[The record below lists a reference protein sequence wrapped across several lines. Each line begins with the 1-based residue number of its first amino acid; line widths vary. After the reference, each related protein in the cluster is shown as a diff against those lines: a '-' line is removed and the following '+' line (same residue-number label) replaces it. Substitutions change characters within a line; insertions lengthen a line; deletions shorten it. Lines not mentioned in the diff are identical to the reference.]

1 MRDWDEEISQ
11 WLTRVRPGPAREAEL
26 VTELLQR
33 LDERYDTLRR
43 QGTAHAQA
51 YRTTL
56 AELNDGCLLTVTK
69 KQGRLHLWLIALVGV
84 IVPQRLRADWRQEW
98 EAELRYRE
106 TMLADWDKLNL
117 PNKLDLLRRS
127 VGAFWDALW
136 LQPQRWEDEML
147 QDLRYGCRMLLKNP
161 SFTLIAVLT
170 LALGIGA
177 NTAIFSLTNALL
189 FRSLPVPQPEQL
201 VTFNRGEGMSLGP
214 VSYPDFVALRERNE
228 VLSGLAASHF
238 AELSFGNGS
247 HSEVVRGELV
257 SGDYFDVLRIQP
269 VFGRGF
275 LPEEERTLNT
285 QPVVVISHGFWQSR
299 FNSNPNI
306 ISQTI
311 TVNRQKYTVVGVAPA
326 GFNGIRE
333 MFPTDFWLPLT
344 MLTQVSPA
352 YQTSLSNRHEQ
363 LFAAIGRLKSG
374 VSVVQAQAALETINR
389 QLDLADPPPTARQRR
404 ANEDRSLKL
413 EQPQGLGIPS
423 LQRRA
428 KIAATLL
435 FVVVSIVLLIA
446 CANVA
451 NLLLTRATARRKEI
465 AVRLALG
472 ASRFRLVR
480 QMLTESL
487 LLGLLGAGAGL
498 LLAFWVNRVLM
509 TLKPPVP
516 GAVGFN
522 LDLRLDASVLGF
534 TLLLALLVSLLF
546 GLVPALAASKPE
558 VVPALKDET
567 GAGKQHGRFNLRNA
581 LVVSQLAVSLVLL
594 IAAGLFIRSLQ
605 QMQKIDPGFQTE
617 NRMALSFYLEP
628 QGYDEAKGREF
639 AHQLTERV
647 RALPGVQAATMANYL
662 PMGFMLLTEEVAID
676 GRATPPDARNLNVA
690 AQLIGLDYFRA
701 LGTPLVRGRD
711 FTPQDSAN
719 APAVTIINETMARRF
734 FPNEDPIGK
743 RLRFGDT
750 ASNAQPCEIVGVVKD
765 TLIRLDDQRLRAVT
779 YRPLAQQHSQRVT
792 LLVHAD
798 GNPQALF
805 AALRQAVQALD
816 ENIPAQDI
824 KTLDE
829 FIAFTFWP
837 MQMGAR
843 LVGAFGLLGLLLAS
857 VGLYG
862 VMSYA
867 VAARTREIGVRMALG
882 AERRDVLR
890 LIVGQG
896 LRLTLFGAGAGLALA
911 LVATRVLQ
919 RFLFGIGA
927 TDPLTFFG
935 VALLLTFV
943 ALLACWLPARRATQ
957 VDPLVAL
964 RHQ

>member
-1 MRDWDEEISQ
+1 MPRHE
-11 WLTRVRPGPAREAEL
+11 VRK
-26 VTELLQR
+26 QR
-33 LDERYDTLRR
+33 FQR
-43 QGTAHAQA
+43 A
-51 YRTTL
+51 
-56 AELNDGCLLTVTK
+56 
-69 KQGRLHLWLIALVGV
+69 HLWLIAFVGL
-84 IVPQRLRADWRQEW
+84 IVPRRLRADWRQEW

-106 TMLADWDKLNL
+106 ELLAEWDKLDWR
-117 PNKLDLLRRS
+117 NKLDLLRRS
-127 VGAFWDALW
+127 VGAFRDALW
-136 LQPQRWEDEML
+136 LQPKRWEDEMI
-147 QDLRYGCRMLLKNP
+147 QDLRYGVRMLLKNP
-161 SFTLIAVLT
+161 GFTLIAVIT
-170 LALGIGA
+170 LSLGIGA

-189 FRSLPVPQPEQL
+189 LRSLPVPQPEQL
-201 VTFNRGEGMSLGP
+201 VTVNRGEGVSLGP
-214 VSYPDFVALRERNE
+214 LSYPDFVALRERNE

-247 HSEVVRGELV
+247 RSEVARGELV
-257 SGDYFDVLRIQP
+257 SSDYFDVLRVQP
-269 VFGRGF
+269 VLGRGF
-275 LPEEERTLNT
+275 LPEEERTLGT
-285 QPVVVISHGFWQSR
+285 QPVVALSHGFWQSR
-299 FNSNPNI
+299 FNGDPQI
-306 ISQTI
+306 IGQTI

-326 GFNGIRE
+326 GFNGMRE

-344 MLTQVSPA
+344 MLP
-352 YQTSLSNRHEQ
+352 QTVPTHQASLSNRHDQ
-363 LFAAIGRLKSG
+363 LFAAIGRLKPG
-374 VSVVQAQAALETINR
+374 VSVAQAQAALETINR
-389 QLDLADPPPTARQRR
+389 RLELADPPPVSRR
-404 ANEDRSLKL
+404 RNANEDRSLKL
-413 EQPQGLGIPS
+413 DQPQGIGIPS

-428 KIAATLL
+428 QIAATLL

-498 LLAFWVNRVLM
+498 LLAFWINRALM
-509 TLKPPVP
+509 ALKPPAP

-567 GAGKQHGRFNLRNA
+567 GAATQRGQRGRFNLRNA
-581 LVVSQLAVSLVLL
+581 LVVAQLAVSLVLL

-617 NRMALSFYLEP
+617 NRLALSFNLEP

-639 AHQLTERV
+639 SRQLVERV

-662 PMGFMLLTEEVAID
+662 PLGFMLLTESVVID
-676 GRATPPDARNLNVA
+676 GRATPPDARNLNIA
-690 AQLIGLDYFRA
+690 AQRIGLDYFRT

-711 FTPQDSAN
+711 FTPQDAAN
-719 APAVTIINETMARRF
+719 APAVAIINETLARRF

-743 RLRFGDT
+743 RLRFGDP
-750 ASNAQPCEIVGVVKD
+750 ASNSQPCEIVGIVKD
-765 TLIRLDDQRLRAVT
+765 TLIRLNDQRLRAVT
-779 YRPLAQQHSQRVT
+779 YRPLAQQHSSRVT
-792 LLVHAD
+792 LVVHTAGD
-798 GNPQALF
+798 PQALL
-805 AALRQAVQALD
+805 AAVRREVQALD
-816 ENIPAQDI
+816 ENMPAQEI

-829 FIAFTFWP
+829 FIAFSFWP
-837 MQMGAR
+837 MRMGAQ
-843 LVGAFGLLGLLLAS
+843 LVGAFGLVGLLLAS

-896 LRLTLFGAGAGLALA
+896 LALTLFGVGAGLALA
-911 LVATRVLQ
+911 FVVTRVLQ
-919 RFLFGIGA
+919 RFLFGVGA
-927 TDPLTFFG
+927 TDPLTFLG
-935 VALLLTFV
+935 VALLLTLV
-943 ALLACWLPARRATQ
+943 ALLACWLPARRATK

-964 RHQ
+964 RHE

>member
-1 MRDWDEEISQ
+1 MQTSSNNSPRFSK
-11 WLTRVRPGPAREAEL
+11 P
-26 VTELLQR
+26 
-33 LDERYDTLRR
+33 Y
-43 QGTAHAQA
+43 
-51 YRTTL
+51 L
-56 AELNDGCLLTVTK
+56 A
-69 KQGRLHLWLIALVGV
+69 LILMIGV
-84 IVPQRLRADWRQEW
+84 IVPRRLRADWRQEW
-98 EAELRYRE
+98 EAELGHRE
-106 TMLADWDKLNL
+106 MLLAEWDKLNWQ
-117 PNKLDLLRRS
+117 NKLDLWWRS
-127 VGAFWDALW
+127 LGAFWDALL
-136 LQPQRWEDEML
+136 LQPRRMEDEMF

-161 SFTLIAVLT
+161 GFTLIAVIT

-201 VTFNRGEGMSLGP
+201 VTFNRGEGVSLGA

-238 AELSFGNGS
+238 TELSFGNGS
-247 HSEVVRGELV
+247 RSEVVSGELV
-257 SGDYFDVLRIQP
+257 SGDYFDVLRVQP
-269 VFGRGF
+269 ALGRGF
-275 LPEEERTLNT
+275 LPEEERTFGSP
-285 QPVVVISHGFWQSR
+285 PVMVISHGFWRSR
-299 FNSNPNI
+299 LNGDPNI
-306 ISQTI
+306 INQTI
-311 TVNRQKYTVVGVAPA
+311 TVNRQKYSVVGVAPA

-344 MLTQVSPA
+344 MLPQVNPTL
-352 YQTSLSNRHEQ
+352 QTSLSNRHDQ

-374 VSVVQAQAALETINR
+374 VSIVRAQAALETINR
-389 QLDLADPPPTARQRR
+389 QLDLADPPVSHQRNV
-404 ANEDRSLKL
+404 NEDRSIKL
-413 EQPQGLGIPS
+413 EHPQGLGIPS

-435 FVVVSIVLLIA
+435 FVVVGIVLLIA

-451 NLLLTRATARRKEI
+451 NLLLTRSTARRKEI

-472 ASRFRLVR
+472 ASRFRLAR

-498 LLAFWVNRVLM
+498 LLAFWINRALM

-534 TLLLALLVSLLF
+534 TLLLAMLVSLLF

-567 GAGKQHGRFNLRNA
+567 GAATKHGRLNLRNA

-617 NRMALSFYLEP
+617 NRLALSFYLEP

-639 AHQLTERV
+639 ARQLVERV

-676 GRATPPDARNLNVA
+676 GRATPPDARNLNIA
-690 AQLIGLDYFRA
+690 AQLIGLDYFRTI
-701 LGTPLVRGRD
+701 GTPLVRGRD

-719 APAVTIINETMARRF
+719 APAVAIINETLARRF

-743 RLRFGDT
+743 RLRFGDA
-750 ASNAQPCEIVGVVKD
+750 ASNAQPCEIVGIVKD

-779 YRPLAQQHSQRVT
+779 YRPLAQQHSQRMT
-792 LLVHAD
+792 LLVHTD
-798 GNPQALF
+798 GNPNALF
-805 AALRQAVQALD
+805 AAVRQAVQALD
-816 ENIPAQDI
+816 ENLPAQDI

-867 VAARTREIGVRMALG
+867 VAARTHEIGVRMALG
-882 AERRDVLR
+882 AEQRDVLW

-896 LRLTLFGAGAGLALA
+896 LNLTLLGTGAGLALA
-911 LVATRVLQ
+911 LAATRVLQ
-919 RFLFGIGA
+919 RFLFGIGT
-927 TDPLTFFG
+927 TDPITFFG
-935 VALLLTFV
+935 VALLLTLV

-964 RHQ
+964 RHD

>member
-1 MRDWDEEISQ
+1 MK
-11 WLTRVRPGPAREAEL
+11 P
-26 VTELLQR
+26 
-33 LDERYDTLRR
+33 
-43 QGTAHAQA
+43 
-51 YRTTL
+51 
-56 AELNDGCLLTVTK
+56 
-69 KQGRLHLWLIALVGV
+69 HLWIIKFIGL

-106 TMLADWDKLNL
+106 MRLTEWDNLNWQ
-117 PNKLDLLRRS
+117 NKLDLWRRS
-127 VGAFWDALW
+127 LGAFWDALW
-136 LQPQRWEDEML
+136 LLPQRWEDEMF

-161 SFTLIAVLT
+161 GFTLIAVLT

-189 FRSLPVPQPEQL
+189 LRTLPVPQPEQL
-201 VTFNRGEGMSLGP
+201 VTVNRGEGMSLGP
-214 VSYPDFVALRERNE
+214 LSYPDFVALRERNE
-228 VLSGLAASHF
+228 ALSGLAASYS

-247 HSEVVRGELV
+247 RSEVTRGELV
-257 SGDYFDVLRIQP
+257 SSDYFDVLRVQP
-269 VFGRGF
+269 VLGRGF
-275 LPEEERTLNT
+275 LPEEERTLGA
-285 QPVVVISHGFWQSR
+285 QPVVVLSHGFWQSR
-299 FNSNPNI
+299 FNGDPQI

-311 TVNRQKYTVVGVAPA
+311 TLNRQKYTVVGVAPA
-326 GFNGIRE
+326 GFNGITE
-333 MFPTDFWLPLT
+333 MFPTDLWLPVT
-344 MLTQVSPA
+344 MLPQVSPGLQA
-352 YQTSLSNRHEQ
+352 SFSNRFEQ
-363 LFAAIGRLKSG
+363 VFSAIGRLKSG

-389 QLDLADPPPTARQRR
+389 QLDLADPPPTARQRN
-404 ANEDRSLKL
+404 ANIDRSLTL
-413 EQPQGLGIPS
+413 EQPQGIGIPS
-423 LQRRA
+423 MRRRA
-428 KIAATLL
+428 QIAAALL
-435 FVVVSIVLLIA
+435 LVVVSIVLLIA

-498 LLAFWVNRVLM
+498 LLAFWINRALM
-509 TLKPPVP
+509 ALKPPLP

-522 LDLRLDASVLGF
+522 LDLQLDAPVLGF
-534 TLLLALLVSLLF
+534 TLLLALLVSVLF
-546 GLVPALAASKPE
+546 GLVPALAASRPD
-558 VVPALKDET
+558 VVRALKDET
-567 GAGKQHGRFNLRNA
+567 GAASQHGQRGQRGQRGRFNLRNT
-581 LVVSQLAVSLVLL
+581 LVVVQLAVSLVLL

-617 NRMALSFYLEP
+617 NRLALSFNLEP
-628 QGYDEAKGREF
+628 EGYNEAKGREF
-639 AHQLTERV
+639 ARQLPERV
-647 RALPGVQAATMANYL
+647 RALPGVQSATMANYL
-662 PMGFMLLTEEVAID
+662 PLGFMVLTEDVTID
-676 GRATPPDARNLNVA
+676 GREMPPDARSLNIA
-690 AQLIGLDYFRA
+690 AHRVGLDYFRT

-719 APAVTIINETMARRF
+719 APAVTIINETLARRF
-734 FPNEDPIGK
+734 FPNEDPLGK
-743 RLRFGDT
+743 RLRFGDN
-750 ASNAQPCEIVGVVKD
+750 ASDSQPCEIVGIVKD

-792 LLVHAD
+792 LVVHAA
-798 GNPQALF
+798 GNAQAVF
-805 AALRQAVQALD
+805 AAVRQAVQALD
-816 ENIPAQDI
+816 ENIPAQEI

-829 FIAFTFWP
+829 FIAFSFWP
-837 MQMGAR
+837 MQIGAR

-896 LRLTLFGAGAGLALA
+896 LVLTLVGTGAGMALA

-919 RFLFGIGA
+919 RFLFGISA
-927 TDPLTFFG
+927 TDPLTFLG
-935 VALLLTFV
+935 VALLLTLI
-943 ALLACWLPARRATQ
+943 ALLACWLPAQRATK
-957 VDPLVAL
+957 VDPMIAL
-964 RHQ
+964 RHE